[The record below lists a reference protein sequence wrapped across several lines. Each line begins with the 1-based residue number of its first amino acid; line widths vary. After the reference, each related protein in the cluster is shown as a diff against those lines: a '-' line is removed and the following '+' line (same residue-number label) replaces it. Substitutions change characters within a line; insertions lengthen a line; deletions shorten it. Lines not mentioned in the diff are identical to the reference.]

1 MKHKVLFLILLFS
14 NSFYSQENNL
24 KMKAN
29 ENEAKYIKNQLFV
42 KIKDEIDFNP
52 INAIEPREFSN
63 KIKITK
69 AFKLVELQKIYL
81 VEVLDSSITTDSVI
95 RFFTKN
101 EAVEYVERVP
111 LYELFWTPN
120 DPMYLQQWN
129 LQKIQADLAWNISQG
144 KQQIRVAITD
154 DGFLMNHED
163 LTSMWFINS
172 AENPTNG
179 IDDDNNGYIDDWR
192 GWDAADN
199 DNNPAAFNPSN
210 NYFDHGTHVAGI
222 TTVATN
228 NAKGIAGIGGN
239 IQLIPVKIGANSNA
253 SLTGAYQGVEYA
265 IIANANVINMSWGGG
280 GFSQTYQNLFNV
292 AKSKNIVCVAAAG
305 NSSTSSWMYP
315 ASYQNVISVASTTNT
330 DALSWFSNFGSAID
344 VCAPGSDI
352 LSCHATGITNY
363 TNMSGTSMAAP
374 LVSGLCGLMLSHN
387 LMPADSIEA
396 CLKRTS
402 NNINANN
409 PNRIGQI
416 GAGRINAFQAL
427 QCVTKNPISSFDILD
442 TFQCSGQL
450 VRYQATSNGAQ
461 PLTYQW
467 IFPGGSPSTSTFT
480 NPGVTYSSA
489 GLKSATLITC
499 NTLGCDTIT
508 KTNIVRIDT
517 PSAWLTGRKYT
528 TYNSN
533 PAVIAVNFKGN
544 PPYNVT
550 LTDGTNTWVQN
561 NITANPYFFSIVPQL
576 NSSLISIQS
585 FTAKNCVGKVSKQDT
600 IVKNDLNA
608 NNINCDTTNLN
619 VGRVLHLD
627 FNGNTQ
633 DKSGNNNH
641 ATNFGA
647 TPVAGK
653 NGAANTAYRF
663 DGINDF
669 MEINSSPITNIIS
682 NISIAA
688 IVKVNGFNP
697 QLPQNASSVLTKGN
711 DNSVG
716 FYTLR
721 FTDDVIQNN
730 IDTNTSQFYGQFT
743 NDGIVN
749 IYNSTC
755 DVPPFIN
762 KNNWFCA
769 IYTFDG
775 DTAKMY
781 INGQLLWKFKTNTQI
796 GNNNQKIRI
805 GGSFNNFPH
814 EYFLNADI
822 DDIRIY
828 NRVLSASEVKGY
840 CGTCNINPP
849 ANDCDTTNLNV
860 GRVLH
865 LDFNGNT
872 QDKSGNNNHA
882 TNFGATPV
890 AGKNGAANTAYR
902 FDGIND
908 YMKVN
913 HHSSLNMTNITLTA
927 VLKPNGFYN
936 GTCYGN
942 QIIKKG
948 NTDFVSGEYGLV
960 YSPNGYTNSCFVFD
974 TSHQNY
980 AGYVFN
986 NRPSPNLNN
995 TSPYVIKGQWD
1006 CLVYT
1011 KNNDSTKFYINGVL
1025 KYATASNNHGSNLDD
1040 IFIGKM
1046 NNWQY
1051 PYWLNADIDDIQIY
1065 NRVLSATEVKGYCG
1079 TCNINPPANDCD
1091 TTNLNV
1097 GRVLHLDFN
1106 GNTQDKSGNNNHATN
1121 FGATPVAGKNGAT
1134 NAAYRFDGINDF
1146 MRLNHHSSLNL
1157 PNQFTFTCILKP
1169 IKFNTAHCFGN
1180 VIIGKGDGGS
1190 SVGQYNLQYFPFDNG
1205 TTCVN
1210 RDTTVN
1216 NFHFHGV
1223 NWCNYTSVTNK
1234 PNLKSGTWYCMVATY
1249 DGTTLRHFLNGNLVY
1264 QCNISLNSINQSNT
1278 FDVLIG
1284 KWASSSLPHWLN
1296 ADIDDIRIYN
1306 RVLSASEVKG
1316 YCGSCNISSPIEK
1329 ACSKGFKQTIPK
1341 CTQETLIL
1349 NSSNG
1354 TKHLWSPKLGLSN
1367 DTIQNPICSINQN
1380 TTYYSTK
1387 IDSVGCQIL
1396 DTFIIQILTISKFEP
1411 ISDTLI
1417 CIGDSATIN
1426 IKNRT
1431 NPIWSPNTHIRVFG
1445 TNQFKLFPN
1454 QSTDYILN
1462 YQDTFGCSF
1471 KDTISIKTK
1480 ICCSLRAQFEMS
1492 KTNLCFG
1499 DSLMV
1504 NNSSS
1509 SISGVSFSWSI
1520 KPNSVSMTNYNGIQ
1534 PPTLFFE
1541 NAGDYTI
1548 KLIGDNGS
1556 CKDTISKTLVVTKLY
1571 PNAGNDTFYCGNALQ
1586 YQLGESPILGFKYS
1600 WNPPTGLNNPNFSN
1614 PTLSF
1619 TNQKI
1624 DYILQMEDTLSG
1636 CRFYDTVVVSA
1647 FNLKNFS
1654 KIIDTLICGR
1664 DSIMVSL
1671 PSFTKSATW
1680 KNAIHISDS
1689 LSKQPLLFPKDTQ
1702 RYIVHFEDSNRC
1714 QYQDTFDLFTKICC
1728 EHIPHFL
1735 VPKNTT
1741 CFGETLQ
1748 ITENSTYKTPVKH
1761 KWKVIPN
1768 TVSPSFSSG
1777 KTPPNFQFLDS
1788 GKYQIWLTIYD
1799 SFCIDS
1805 FLREVKVV
1813 RIYPNAGLDQSSCR
1827 LKNDFSLGFPPVDG
1841 YQYVWTPSLYLSNPL
1856 ISNPTALVFRDSIR
1870 YILETRDIASQC
1882 VFNYAVDIKTKRE
1895 IDSSITFDTLC
1906 EKQTLDFHGNIL
1918 NASGFYDTILSD
1930 VLNTCDSIYKAT
1942 HLFIYPRKD
1951 SLWAQQ
1957 YGCKYFRYK
1966 NTVFEKDT
1974 FLLDSIFNSK
1984 GCLVS
1989 ILQIPIEILNTTIED
2004 STIIACGSYLHNGLL
2019 LTGSYKRIKTNR
2031 VPFFRRPT
2039 CDSVWRNI
2047 GLNILPAP
2055 KAIIESDNKNN
2066 PIPYGTKLN
2075 LEGKGGDFY
2084 QWNFENSTEK
2094 SIVYEAFQDYR
2105 FTIVVSL
2112 QNECKDTATY
2122 FVKVGEIP
2130 DGKIVFPNA
2139 FSPNGDQINDYFKP
2153 NSYQFGALVSLSI
2166 FNRWG
2171 EKIFENFNQDAYWDG
2186 TYKNEIQ
2193 PSGVYIYIATFK
2205 SPRGDLKT
2213 IKGDFL
2219 LVR

>member
-1 MKHKVLFLILLFS
+1 MKHKLLFLILFFT
-14 NSFYSQENNL
+14 NCIYSQFDNL
-24 KMKAN
+24 KNNSN
-29 ENEAKYIKNQLFV
+29 ELEAKYIKNQLFV

-52 INAIEPREFSN
+52 INSIEPREFSN

-69 AFKLVELQKIYL
+69 AFKLIELQKIYL

-163 LTSMWFINS
+163 LTSKWFINS

-239 IQLIPVKIGANSNA
+239 ILLIPVKIGANSNA
-253 SLTGAYQGVEYA
+253 SFTGAYQGVEYA

-280 GFSQTYQNLFNV
+280 AFSQTYQNLFNV

-467 IFPGGSPSTSTFT
+467 IFPGGSPSTSTFA
-480 NPGVTYSSA
+480 NPGVIYSSA

-550 LTDGTNTWVQN
+550 LTDGTNTWTEN

-576 NSSLISIQS
+576 NTSLISIQS
-585 FTAKNCVGKVSKQDT
+585 FSAKNCIGKVSKQDT
-600 IVKNDLNA
+600 IEKNDLNA
-608 NNINCDTTNLN
+608 VTMRDTCIFLNNFPMVVEDAGISSFTPNTNYALHPEYGALSWTCGGSPCQGRSLMKFNLNEIPQNAIINDATLYLTAENPSNGYSNQPTFGTNNASAIKRITQSWSENTVTWNNQPTTTTLNQVTLPQSSSSKQNYVVNMTQLINDSRANPNNSHGFMLQHLAEPTWYNCMLFASTDFVDISKRPKLKICYSYPIQNNNDNNCDTTNLN

-653 NGAANTAYRF
+653 NG
-663 DGINDF
+663 
-669 MEINSSPITNIIS
+669 
-682 NISIAA
+682 
-688 IVKVNGFNP
+688 V
-697 QLPQNASSVLTKGN
+697 
-711 DNSVG
+711 
-716 FYTLR
+716 
-721 FTDDVIQNN
+721 
-730 IDTNTSQFYGQFT
+730 
-743 NDGIVN
+743 
-749 IYNSTC
+749 
-755 DVPPFIN
+755 
-762 KNNWFCA
+762 
-769 IYTFDG
+769 
-775 DTAKMY
+775 
-781 INGQLLWKFKTNTQI
+781 
-796 GNNNQKIRI
+796 
-805 GGSFNNFPH
+805 
-814 EYFLNADI
+814 
-822 DDIRIY
+822 
-828 NRVLSASEVKGY
+828 
-840 CGTCNINPP
+840 
-849 ANDCDTTNLNV
+849 
-860 GRVLH
+860 
-865 LDFNGNT
+865 
-872 QDKSGNNNHA
+872 
-882 TNFGATPV
+882 
-890 AGKNGAANTAYR
+890 ANTAYR

-913 HHSSLNMTNITLTA
+913 HHTSLNMTNITLTA

-974 TSHQNY
+974 TIHQNY

-1025 KYATASNNHGSNLDD
+1025 KYATASNSHGSNLDD
-1040 IFIGKM
+1040 IFIGKL

-1051 PYWLNADIDDIQIY
+1051 PY
-1065 NRVLSATEVKGYCG
+1065 
-1079 TCNINPPANDCD
+1079 
-1091 TTNLNV
+1091 
-1097 GRVLHLDFN
+1097 
-1106 GNTQDKSGNNNHATN
+1106 
-1121 FGATPVAGKNGAT
+1121 
-1134 NAAYRFDGINDF
+1134 
-1146 MRLNHHSSLNL
+1146 
-1157 PNQFTFTCILKP
+1157 
-1169 IKFNTAHCFGN
+1169 
-1180 VIIGKGDGGS
+1180 
-1190 SVGQYNLQYFPFDNG
+1190 
-1205 TTCVN
+1205 
-1210 RDTTVN
+1210 
-1216 NFHFHGV
+1216 
-1223 NWCNYTSVTNK
+1223 
-1234 PNLKSGTWYCMVATY
+1234 
-1249 DGTTLRHFLNGNLVY
+1249 
-1264 QCNISLNSINQSNT
+1264 
-1278 FDVLIG
+1278 
-1284 KWASSSLPHWLN
+1284 WLN

-1306 RVLSASEVKG
+1306 RVLSALEVKG

-1367 DTIQNPICSINQN
+1367 DTNQNPICSINQN

-1387 IDSVGCQIL
+1387 IDSVGCQIV
-1396 DTFIIQILTISKFEP
+1396 DTFIIQIRAVSKFEP

-1431 NPIWSPNTHIRVFG
+1431 NPIWSPNTHIRAFG
-1445 TNQFKLFPN
+1445 TNDFKLFPN

-1520 KPNSVSMTNYNGIQ
+1520 QPNSVSMANYNGIQ

-1548 KLIGDNGS
+1548 ELIGDNGS
-1556 CKDTISKTLVVTKLY
+1556 CKDTFVKTILVTKLN

-1586 YQLGESPILGFKYS
+1586 YQLGESPIRGFKYS
-1600 WNPPTGLNNPNFSN
+1600 WNPPTGLNNPSQSN
-1614 PTLSF
+1614 PILSLA
-1619 TNQKI
+1619 NQKI

-1636 CRFYDTVVVSA
+1636 CRFYDTVTVSA
-1647 FNLKNFS
+1647 FNFKNFS
-1654 KIIDTLICGR
+1654 KIIDTLICDR
-1664 DSIMVSL
+1664 DSIMVLL

-1735 VPKNTT
+1735 VAKNTI

-1748 ITENSTYKTPVKH
+1748 ITENSTYKTPVNH

-1799 SFCIDS
+1799 SYCIDS

-1827 LKNDFSLGFPPVDG
+1827 LQNNFSLGFPPVDG
-1841 YQYVWTPSLYLSNPL
+1841 YQYVWTPSLYLSNPF
-1856 ISNPTALVFRDSIR
+1856 ISNPTASVFRDSIR

-1882 VFNYAVDIKTKRE
+1882 VFNYAVDIKTKRV

-1906 EKQTLDFHGNIL
+1906 EKSTLDFHGNIL

-1951 SLWAQQ
+1951 SLWTQQ
-1957 YGCKYFRYK
+1957 YGCKYFQYK

-2019 LTGSYKRIKTNR
+2019 LTESYKRIKTNR

-2055 KAIIESDNKNN
+2055 KAIIEPNNKNN

-2105 FTIVVSL
+2105 FTLVVSL

-2139 FSPNGDQINDYFKP
+2139 FSPNGDQVNDYFKP

-2205 SPRGDLKT
+2205 SPKGELKT